1 MEFISLCSPQTPR
14 ALPKLLR
21 ILTSPDANTNQQS
34 PRSATKEIKGLGDQ
48 KKKKATDLGKKR
60 RDDESDFLMGSSF
73 NVVAAST
80 SKIAQS
86 LGRG

>member
-1 MEFISLCSPQTPR
+1 M
-14 ALPKLLR
+14 
-21 ILTSPDANTNQQS
+21 
-34 PRSATKEIKGLGDQ
+34 RSE
-48 KKKKATDLGKKR
+48 KKKKATDLEKR